1 MKINM
6 KIEREINITIE
17 RSFNTIN
24 INQLCCIVEL
34 YLKNKLNHF
43 SVLHRITSLFHGNSN
58 IPLIKIANIK
68 MSN

>member
-6 KIEREINITIE
+6 KIEREINVTIE

-24 INQLCCIVEL
+24 INQLCYIVEL

-43 SVLHRITSLFHGNSN
+43 SISWKQQYILN
-58 IPLIKIANIK
+58 
-68 MSN
+68 